1 MDGVSSWTFNPHPL
15 GWVSPTG
22 LGYNKVTV
30 QGCFIYTRSSDVK
43 QDDDVIERVYTAC
56 TWYTIH
62 YYYPCPQVCCII
74 QELQVLLLSSI
85 IHSSNIFKVIIK
97 VFVGHREGIYGE
109 GLQSVQ
115 ALVKSF
121 ALNIPN

>member
-1 MDGVSSWTFNPHPL
+1 MSLKECILPVHM
-15 GWVSPTG
+15 V
-22 LGYNKVTV
+22 Y
-30 QGCFIYTRSSDVK
+30 YT
-43 QDDDVIERVYTAC
+43 
-56 TWYTIH
+56 
-62 YYYPCPQVCCII
+62 
-74 QELQVLLLSSI
+74 LLLSLPPSLLYNTGTI
-85 IHSSNIFKVIIK
+85 IHSSNIFKVRMK